1 MPARMT
7 TPSTIAHYRISGK
20 LGEGGMGAVYRATD
34 TKLDRE
40 VAIKILPD
48 AFAGD
53 TDRMARFTREA
64 KLLASLNH
72 PNIAAIYG
80 VEDRALIMELVEGHD
95 LRGPLPTAIALNY
108 ARQIAGALDAAHEK
122 GIVHRDLKPANIRIT
137 PDGVVKV
144 LDFGLAKLAEPVSD
158 SADPSNSPTMTSSH
172 TRAGV
177 IMGTAA
183 YMSPEQARGHKVDKR
198 ADIWSLGVV
207 LYEMLAGRKLFGGD
221 TVSDTL
227 ADVLKTDPDWSA
239 LPPDTPPAIRR
250 LLRRCLERD
259 RKQRLAD
266 IADARLEI
274 DEAIGGAQES
284 PAIPQPR
291 SAWRWW
297 NAALAVIALAG
308 LAVAMQHFRETT
320 PQPAAMRFQIPAPEM
335 ASFGDTGLALSPD
348 GRQLAFIASGADGR
362 PMLWVRPLDSIAARA
377 LPGTEGA
384 ALLPFWSPDSRVI
397 GFMVQGKVKSIE
409 AAGGTPQTLCEVPGQ
424 VIGGSWSRDGVV
436 LFGTPDGGLF
446 RVSQAGGAPTRLT
459 ASDDSHGEFG
469 HLRPWFLPDG
479 RHFLYFSRSIK
490 REVVGI
496 YLATLDD
503 NGKQRKRLVAT
514 DQGAAYAPPAAGMQY
529 GHLLF
534 LREGTL
540 MALPLDARSFEPAG
554 DPFPVAEHVGSRLA
568 MGFFSVSANG
578 VLAYRNGAA
587 ASGSQLM
594 WFDRQG
600 IALGAVGPPGNYG
613 SGPTLSPDG
622 TRAAVDKIDAAGS
635 RDIWVLDIARGV
647 ATRSTSDAAQD
658 HGPAWSPD
666 GTRLVFS
673 SARGA
678 AGTDGIYQR
687 ESSGTGK
694 EEPLLQGHS
703 LIFPNGWSPDVRY
716 LLYSVTGQKT
726 GSDLLLL
733 PAAGTPP
740 VPYLEGPYNE
750 KQGQFSPDGRWIAYA
765 SDETGSF
772 EVYVQSFPAG
782 AGKFLVSTAGGS
794 QPRWSRDGKEIF
806 YINANARLTAVAVKT
821 APRFETTGTPQPLFD
836 PQIPPGALADSFFHY
851 DVSADGKR
859 FLVSSIDRA
868 SSVPTPITVIVN
880 WTELLKH

>member
-1 MPARMT
+1 MT

-53 TDRMARFTREA
+53 ADRMARFTREA

-95 LRGPLPTAIALNY
+95 LRGPLPTATALNY

-144 LDFGLAKLAEPVSD
+144 LDFGLAKLAEPVAD
-158 SADPSNSPTMTSSH
+158 SADASNSPTITSSH
-172 TRAGV
+172 TRVGV

-198 ADIWSLGVV
+198 ADIWSFGVV
-207 LYEMLAGRKLFGGD
+207 FYEMLAGRKLFGGD

-227 ADVLKTDPDWSA
+227 AGVLKTDPDWSA

-274 DEAIGGAQES
+274 DEASGGAPES
-284 PAIPQPR
+284 PAVPPPR
-291 SAWRWW
+291 SALRWW
-297 NAALAVIALAG
+297 NALIALLALAG
-308 LAVAMQHFRETT
+308 LAVAVQHFRETP
-320 PQPAAMRFQIPAPEM
+320 PQPAAVRFQIPAPEN

-362 PMLWVRPLDSIAARA
+362 PMLWVRPLDSITARA

-384 ALLPFWSPDSRVI
+384 ALLPFWSPDSRVV

-409 AAGGTPQTLCEVPGQ
+409 AVGGTPQTLCEVPGQ
-424 VIGGSWSRDGVV
+424 VIGGSWSRDGIV
-436 LFGTPDGGLF
+436 LFGTPSGGLF

-459 ASDDSHGEFG
+459 TSDDSHGEVG

-490 REVVGI
+490 REVVGV

-503 NGKQRKRLVAT
+503 NGKQRKRLVTT
-514 DQGAAYAPPAAGMQY
+514 DQAAAYAPPAAGTQN
-529 GHLLF
+529 GHILF
-534 LREGTL
+534 LRESTL

-587 ASGSQLM
+587 ARGSQLI

-600 IALGAVGPPGNYG
+600 KALGAIGPPGSYG

-622 TRAAVDKIDAAGS
+622 TRAAVDKMDAAGS
-635 RDIWVLDIARGV
+635 RNIWVLDIARGV
-647 ATRSTSDAAQD
+647 ATRSTSDAVQD
-658 HGPAWSPD
+658 HGPAWSSD

-678 AGTDGIYQR
+678 AGTDGIFQR

-694 EEPLLQGHS
+694 EERLLQSGY
-703 LIFPNGWSPDVRY
+703 LIFPGNWSPDGRY
-716 LLYSVTGQKT
+716 LLYSTAGQKT

-733 PAAGTPP
+733 SAAGTPP

-750 KQGQFSPDGRWIAYA
+750 QQGQFSPDGRWVAYA

-772 EVYVQSFPAG
+772 EVYVQSFPTG

-794 QPRWSRDGKEIF
+794 QPRWRRDGRELFFIS
-806 YINANARLTAVAVKT
+806 AAGRLMAVDVKT
-821 APRFETTGTPQPLFD
+821 APTFEFGVPRALFD
-836 PQIPPGALADSFFHY
+836 PQIPAGVLADAFFHY
-851 DVSADGKR
+851 DVAADGKR
-859 FLVSSIDRA
+859 FLVSSIDGA
-868 SSVPTPITVIVN
+868 NSVPNPITVIIN
-880 WTELLKH
+880 WTALLKR